1 MTTAAQ
7 ANQSLLQRMFR
18 RSSHTPAAT
27 VPDTSSTFSGNTLV
41 DSTPVIDRN
50 NPPTNKPASEA
61 EMTTFDNLMAKAN
74 TMSEADFKAYISQH
88 RASVD
93 AQGRG
98 KDFIK
103 KDAEGRY
110 EVLPCLYNF
119 VSRA

>member
-1 MTTAAQ
+1 MSNDTRMEPQNPSIYT
-7 ANQSLLQRMFR
+7 SLAEAYRK
-18 RSSHTPAAT
+18 T
-27 VPDTSSTFSGNTLV
+27 G
-41 DSTPVIDRN
+41 
-50 NPPTNKPASEA
+50 NKPASEA
-61 EMTTFDNLMAKAN
+61 EMTTFDDLMAKAN